1 MFLLCAPLSV
11 SVEEKTEN
19 QDKNCQKIPLRYAS
33 IKCKKERVMTVIEIT
48 YHTPDQ
54 AEGNVIVK
62 PPKNIRQIGSPRG
75 RHKIYIEDYVHTY
88 LHSSLLFRDQKQRAA
103 ILLGRSEVSQDIRYT
118 FIEGAVNCEDF
129 IFQQD
134 GIVFDESC
142 WQYIYQEMKE
152 YFDQMI
158 IVGWFLGRPGFPL
171 KISHTV
177 EAAQRKYFSGR
188 DKVLYLWDPEEGE
201 DLFYAYEQGS
211 FQKKEGYYVYYE
223 KNLSMQEY
231 MVCQRERNREEQG
244 GIQELTEGFPKEEG
258 KREPEGEQA
267 EQASQKAPQTESM
280 EAWSME
286 EAPEG
291 KKRETDTAIGNYRSM
306 LRERGRKEAADRK
319 NMFLYGAATAVLV
332 AVCISGVV
340 HLNSYQKM
348 KEMEEVLSMV
358 SKPLE
363 EQQKE
368 QSKGQ
373 VTVRNM
379 PGMVN
384 AQEDAAPEGSSP
396 APDQG
401 QADASG
407 QQGSSAEGS
416 GQPGD
421 GDASGQPGSSE
432 GGADQG
438 QADASGQPGSSEGGA
453 DQGQADASGQPGSSQ
468 GGADQGQADASGQQ
482 GSSEGGSGQ
491 PGDQS
496 QKDAASQ
503 EAMAYLE
510 QGYYVVQPGDHLE
523 DICRRIYPDRDMME
537 KLCEVNK
544 IEDVDKIQ
552 AGQKLILP

>member
-1 MFLLCAPLSV
+1 MPWFLLSAP
-11 SVEEKTEN
+11 VEEKTEN
-19 QDKNCQKIPLRYAS
+19 RDKNCQNIPPFYAS
-33 IKCKKERVMTVIEIT
+33 INCKKERVITVIEIT

-54 AEGNVIVK
+54 TGENVIVK

-103 ILLGRSEVSQDIRYT
+103 ILLGRSEVSQEIRYT

-152 YFDQMI
+152 YFDQMS

-201 DLFYAYEQGS
+201 DVFYAYEQGS

-231 MVCQRERNREEQG
+231 MVRQRERGREEQG
-244 GIQELTEGFPKEEG
+244 GIQEMMEGLLDAEGEKGTEG
-258 KREPEGEQA
+258 
-267 EQASQKAPQTESM
+267 
-280 EAWSME
+280 
-286 EAPEG
+286 EAPEINVSQAEG
-291 KKRETDTAIGNYRSM
+291 AAERSAQAEPVFRKREADAAIGNYRSM
-306 LRERGRKEAADRK
+306 LMERGKHPSGDKK
-319 NMFLYGAATAVLV
+319 NLFLYGAATAALI
-332 AVCISGVV
+332 AVCISGVLN
-340 HLNSYQKM
+340 LNSYQKM
-348 KEMEEVLSMV
+348 KDMEEVLSMV
-358 SKPLE
+358 SQPLKEQQE
-363 EQQKE
+363 EQSQ
-368 QSKGQ
+368 GQ

-384 AQEDAAPEGSSP
+384 TREEASGGTAAEGSDGAAS
-396 APDQG
+396 G

-407 QQGSSAEGS
+407 QQPGAPDEAAGQ
-416 GQPGD
+416 QPGTQEGTGEQQAPSGD
-421 GDASGQPGSSE
+421 GAAEPQSEPQDGAQDQEASGQPEHTGDPQQPQDSNSE
-432 GGADQG
+432 DGG
-438 QADASGQPGSSEGGA
+438 EG
-453 DQGQADASGQPGSSQ
+453 SQ
-468 GGADQGQADASGQQ
+468 G
-482 GSSEGGSGQ
+482 
-491 PGDQS
+491 
-496 QKDAASQ
+496 DAASQ

-510 QGYYVVQPGDHLE
+510 QGYYVVQPGDRLE
-523 DICRRIYPDRDMME
+523 AICRRIYPGKDMLQ